1 MSNGA
6 SIQPGIWGSGA
17 PVPSLVTN
25 NGVSI
30 PQFGFGTYKVT
41 DDTAQIVRSAIE
53 VGYRHIDAAQMYRN
67 EAQVGVGWVSS
78 GVPREELFITSKLD
92 NPNHEPD
99 VARASFT
106 QTLADLQTEY
116 VDLFLI
122 HWPLPMYYEGDFGK
136 TWAVLEEFLDQGRA
150 RAIGVSNF
158 EAHHL
163 EKLLRTAN
171 VVPAVNQIESHPYF
185 PQVELHSFD
194 SSLGILNEAWA
205 PLARGAATSDPTLT
219 HIGQQYG
226 KSASQVALRWGLQ
239 RGDILFPKASTAKRQ
254 EENLD
259 IFDFAL
265 TEDDMAR
272 IFNLHRGEGGRTG
285 KHPDVMD
292 RL

>member
-1 MSNGA
+1 MTNVTVG
-6 SIQPGIWGSGA
+6 QQGTWGSGA
-17 PVPSLVTN
+17 PVATVVTN
-25 NGVSI
+25 SGVAI

-41 DDTAQIVRSAIE
+41 EDTAQIVRSALE

-67 EAQVGVGWVSS
+67 EAQVGIGWVSS

-99 VARASFT
+99 EARASFAR
-106 QTLADLQTEY
+106 TLEDLQTEY

-122 HWPLPMYYEGDFGK
+122 HWPLPMYYGGDFGA
-136 TWAVLEEFLDQGRA
+136 TWAVLEEFQAQGRA

-163 EKLLRTAN
+163 DKLLQTAD

-185 PQVELHSFD
+185 PQVALHHFD
-194 SSLGILNEAWA
+194 DSLGILNEAWA
-205 PLARGAATSDPTLT
+205 PLARGAAASDPTLT
-219 HIGQQYG
+219 QIGQQYG

-239 RGDILFPKASTAKRQ
+239 RGDILFPKASTRRRQ

-265 TEDDMAR
+265 SEKDMER
-272 IFNLHRGEGGRTG
+272 IFALDRGEDGRTG